1 MRDLSFRQFRSVFS
15 VKRKNGT
22 VKVTVTYN
30 DMSVEERIKAV
41 TAAVKRYIA
50 AEIKKTA

>member
-1 MRDLSFRQFRSVFS
+1 MRNLFLRQFRSVFS

-22 VKVTVTYN
+22 VKVTVTYKN
-30 DMSVEERIKAV
+30 VSVEERIKAV

-50 AEIKKTA
+50 AEIRKTA